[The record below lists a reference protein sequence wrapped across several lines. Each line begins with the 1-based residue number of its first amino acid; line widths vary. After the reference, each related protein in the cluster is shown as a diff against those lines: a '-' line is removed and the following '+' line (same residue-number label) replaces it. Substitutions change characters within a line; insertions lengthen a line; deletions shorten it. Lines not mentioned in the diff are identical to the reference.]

1 MIQKAQQEAGMSSHR
16 EWCVERRKRILWE
29 FERNANSPAPPQF
42 TESDTVWVKP
52 SNGLRSYQVTLMQ
65 TRV

>member
-16 EWCVERRKRILWE
+16 EWCVQRRKRILRE
-29 FERNANSPAPPQF
+29 LERNVNSQAPPQC

-52 SNGLRSYQVTLMQ
+52 DNGVRSYQVTLMQ